1 LKQRL
6 DPDDFPEVLEAFKTV
21 EEDIYM
27 KNSLNILWTN
37 ANPITAELMVFM
49 YAEASVTRGWWDEV
63 QIIIWGATA
72 KLVAENK
79 VIQTRLKEIQSSGVI
94 VNACIACATELG
106 VVEELSALGITLMP
120 MGPPLTDILK
130 NNERLLTV

>member
-1 LKQRL
+1 
-6 DPDDFPEVLEAFKTV
+6 
-21 EEDIYM
+21 M

-63 QIIIWGATA
+63 QIIVWGATA

-120 MGPPLTDILK
+120 MGQPLTDILK